1 MKILWVCNTVLPLI
15 AEHFGGEISN
25 KEGWLTGLCTELL
38 RQEESAG
45 TSGGVKALRLHLAV
59 AFPWQGGTE
68 IFGEKVTVEQGVLTA
83 YGFPED
89 LRHAER
95 SSPEQEKAQTA
106 AFRRILEDF
115 QPDVIHCFGTEFPHA
130 LTLAE
135 TADPERFLIGLQ
147 GICGEIAEAYMAN
160 LPEKVQKAR
169 SFRDILKR
177 DSLLQQREKFRLRGE
192 REKKLIA
199 GARHIAGRTEF
210 DRRYAEKIN
219 PTAKYYVLNETLRPC
234 FYQGAWS
241 REAAEPG
248 SIFLSQGDYPLKGF
262 HTAILAVSVLKK
274 TYPDVRLKVAGN
286 SLIDDR
292 TLRDKVKISGYGRY
306 LRELICENG
315 LEENV
320 EILGKL
326 SASAMKQECLKASVF
341 LCCSANENSPNSLG
355 EAMLLG
361 VPCVAADVGGIP
373 SLFTPGQDG
382 RGYEGWRSEKAG
394 MPKEMERQANEI
406 ADAIRET
413 WERPGETDEMCGNA
427 VRRAAS
433 TYDGKRNLAALLEIY
448 GEIAGAEMG

>member
-1 MKILWVCNTVLPLI
+1 MRILWVCNTVLPLI

-38 RQEESAG
+38 RRQESQEP
-45 TSGGVKALRLHLAV
+45 RICLAA

-68 IFGEKVTVEQGVLTA
+68 IFGEKVPAGQGAITA

-95 SSPEQEKAQTA
+95 SRPEQERAQKA
-106 AFRRILEDF
+106 AFRRIQEDF

-130 LTLAE
+130 LALAE
-135 TADPERFLIGLQ
+135 TADPKRLLIGLQ
-147 GICGEIAEAYMAN
+147 GICGEIAAAYMAN
-160 LPEKVQKAR
+160 LPEKVQRAR

-177 DSLLQQREKFRLRGE
+177 DSLLQQQEKFRLRGE

-210 DRRYAEKIN
+210 DRRYTRGIN
-219 PTAKYYVLNETLRPC
+219 PAARYYVLNETLRPC

-262 HTAILAVSVLKK
+262 HTAILALSVLKES
-274 TYPDVRLKVAGN
+274 YPDVRLKVAGN
-286 SLIDDR
+286 SLIDYR
-292 TLRDKVKISGYGRY
+292 TLRDKIKISGYGRY
-306 LRELICENG
+306 LRELICGNG

-326 SASAMKQECLKASVF
+326 SAAEMKRECLKASVF

-373 SLFTPGQDG
+373 SLFTPGRDG
-382 RGYEGWRSEKAG
+382 RGYEGWRPEKAG
-394 MPKEMERQANEI
+394 LPTEMERQANEI
-406 ADAIRET
+406 ADAVREI
-413 WERPGETDEMCGNA
+413 WERPGETDGMCRNA
-427 VRRAAS
+427 VARARG
-433 TYDGKRNLAALLEIY
+433 TYDGKRNLEALLEIY
-448 GEIAGAEMG
+448 SEIAGTETE